1 MGPFIGHCLSFRPF
15 KYSGVYLCT
24 LYYMGLDFYFSSKEI
39 KKSDIHGLKV
49 QYYQDVNVPQNDLWY
64 QSNPNKNIIFFP
76 GNQWVDD
83 KYYVGKQRAKK
94 SWDNLK

>member
-1 MGPFIGHCLSFRPF
+1 
-15 KYSGVYLCT
+15 
-24 LYYMGLDFYFSSKEI
+24 MGLDFYFSSKEI

-76 GNQWVDD
+76 GNQ
-83 KYYVGKQRAKK
+83 
-94 SWDNLK
+94 